1 MCWVWG
7 FLIIIFTNAS
17 KIFFFYITLTS
28 SSEGLYSSRKVAS
41 GQLVSTAVFIT
52 NLNQW
57 FEFKII
63 YWKDEF
69 SQQTLLQKTKIWYV
83 AHFKKHFYS
92 YFTCPLTVIVIFF
105 YFTKGPFIP
114 ILCKLH
120 ITTTRLKWTIQ
131 SSHLINETVGKFT
144 DKKS

>member
-1 MCWVWG
+1 MKPLRKNGMGWGRMAWDWG

-63 YWKDEF
+63 Y
-69 SQQTLLQKTKIWYV
+69 
-83 AHFKKHFYS
+83 
-92 YFTCPLTVIVIFF
+92 
-105 YFTKGPFIP
+105 
-114 ILCKLH
+114 
-120 ITTTRLKWTIQ
+120 
-131 SSHLINETVGKFT
+131 
-144 DKKS
+144 